1 MGVHFFKTTN
11 LLFICR
17 RDPIVLSVEE
27 VIQEEQEGC
36 IRMSKR
42 MKEFCYKE
50 LRGEI
55 PGLKGDLHFGATV
68 TEDLNSSAIVE
79 RIAQDQHCK
88 SCKPCSPAN
97 AIKLHGSAAEGGDS
111 WWLRRSLEAQE
122 QEEAKVKEQEAQ
134 EQEAQEQEA
143 QEQEA
148 QEQEAQ
154 EPEEVNG
161 EEQDSW
167 WQRMS
172 SNTQAWGEAWWRS
185 KDAHRVKRIQ
195 KEQEEQERL
204 EHNENQEN
212 EEEQEQ
218 MDF

>member
-1 MGVHFFKTTN
+1 MDGGSLFKTDN
-11 LLFICR
+11 LVFICR

-50 LRGEI
+50 LRGQI

-68 TEDLNSSAIVE
+68 TEDLNNSAIVE

-122 QEEAKVKEQEAQ
+122 QEEAKVQ

-143 QEQEA
+143 QQ
-148 QEQEAQ
+148 QEAQ
-154 EPEEVNG
+154 EPEDVNG

-172 SNTQAWGEAWWRS
+172 SNTQTWGEAWWRS
-185 KDAHRVKRIQ
+185 KDAHRVKMRKQ

-204 EHNENQEN
+204 EHNENKEN

-218 MDF
+218 MDQ